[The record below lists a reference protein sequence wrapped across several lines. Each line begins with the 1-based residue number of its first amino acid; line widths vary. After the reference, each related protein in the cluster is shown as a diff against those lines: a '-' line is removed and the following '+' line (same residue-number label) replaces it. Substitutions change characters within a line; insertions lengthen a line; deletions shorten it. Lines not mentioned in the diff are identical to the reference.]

1 VKTRDKAVRERK
13 ALSRAA
19 ERVAG
24 WEKEEKRTDM
34 CVDIGS
40 EGSLELDRNKGA
52 DSTKEWTALQSTN
65 LPVPCP

>member
-1 VKTRDKAVRERK
+1 MELRSSWDPETTMAQNEKK
-13 ALSRAA
+13 
-19 ERVAG
+19 
-24 WEKEEKRTDM
+24 KEEKRTNI

-52 DSTKEWTALQSTN
+52 DSMKEWTAFQSTN